1 MKYSKI
7 KSKDLEHWIE
17 WMRKQNEEMQ
27 EKAKLLKGI
36 EQVALA
42 HFTLDE
48 VKEIVE
54 FVKVILKKKE
64 MKGDFDYL
72 KNVKNEESQ

>member
-1 MKYSKI
+1 MKNI
-7 KSKDLEHWIE
+7 KVSKDTMHWIE
-17 WMRKQNEEMQ
+17 CMRKQNEELQ
-27 EKAKLLKGI
+27 EKARLFKGI
-36 EQVALA
+36 EEVVLP
-42 HFTLDE
+42 HFTLEE

-72 KNVKNEESQ
+72 KNIKKDESQ